1 MMNYMRVILANQ
13 KRRNIVIEKQSHLHH
28 FEKKNNLNRKNGKPL
43 RFTTSTPRVS
53 LLRPARCSIA
63 KNNNCVPRRLRD
75 QPKKNENELLEC

>member
-28 FEKKNNLNRKNGKPL
+28 FEKKNLNRKNGKPL